1 MARGARWGRIDGKMN
16 RSAEEADS
24 GHVDA
29 NVVRRLL
36 QHVPLTVTQTVLVT
50 RGPQVLAARGALK
63 PVEAADVAVYIAEGW
78 RDAAQTLRIQFMT
91 LPLSPD
97 ARLLLTYPLRGG
109 YQLTLVD
116 AEGAPLEQLRRLG
129 GQLLTVLASA
139 GMGR

>member
-1 MARGARWGRIDGKMN
+1 MN
-16 RSAEEADS
+16 RSTEEADS
-24 GHVDA
+24 GQVDA

-50 RGPQVLAARGALK
+50 RGPLVLAVRGVLK
-63 PVEAADVAVYIAEGW
+63 PVEAADVAVYVAEGW
-78 RDAAQTLRIQFMT
+78 RDTEQTLRIQFMP

-97 ARLLLTYPLRGG
+97 ARLLLSYPLRGG
-109 YQLTLVD
+109 TQLTLVD

-129 GQLLTVLASA
+129 GQLLAVLAAA

>member
-1 MARGARWGRIDGKMN
+1 MN
-16 RSAEEADS
+16 RSTEEADS
-24 GHVDA
+24 GQVDA

-50 RGPQVLAARGALK
+50 RGPLVLAVRGALK
-63 PVEAADVAVYIAEGW
+63 PVEAADVAVYVAKGW
-78 RDAAQTLRIQFMT
+78 RDTEQTLRIQFMP

-97 ARLLLTYPLRGG
+97 ARLLLSYPLRGG
-109 YQLTLVD
+109 TQLTLVD

-129 GQLLTVLASA
+129 GQLLAVLAAA